1 MVMMENSLYFLLYL
15 TAYWIVKRFLFPSQF
30 LEQSDQIQLE
40 RLHFQDRCS
49 IIHLVDTTSILQ
61 EGLWIAPKD
70 TSQK

>member
-1 MVMMENSLYFLLYL
+1 MVIIEKFLYSLLYFARLRIL
-15 TAYWIVKRFLFPSQF
+15 KRSSFYSQF
-30 LEQSDQIQLE
+30 LEQQDQIQLE
-40 RLHFQDRCS
+40 RLLFQDRCS